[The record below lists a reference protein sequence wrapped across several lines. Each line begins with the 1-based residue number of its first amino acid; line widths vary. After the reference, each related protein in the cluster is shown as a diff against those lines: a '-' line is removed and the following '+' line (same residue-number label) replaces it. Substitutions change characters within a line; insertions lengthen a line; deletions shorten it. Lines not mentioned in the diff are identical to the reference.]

1 MTIFRKPA
9 LLAFALVL
17 LGTGSAPLAQMGP
30 MPVDVAK
37 PLVARIVDWD
47 EYTGRFAA
55 VQRVELR
62 ARVSGYLD
70 KVSFTDGQIVTKGDV
85 LFTIDPRPFQAEY
98 ARLDAELKAARAQ
111 QALAVAQLNRS
122 EQLVT
127 RNRNVVAESTLDERR
142 ATRLGADARVDV
154 AQAALRGAALNLA
167 FTEVK
172 APFTG
177 RISERRVDPG
187 NLVTA
192 GDTLLATI
200 VSIDPIHLV
209 FTASEAD
216 FLKYERLHVRGDRPS
231 SRTAAHRV
239 EARLIDEQGWPHKG
253 TMDFVAN
260 ELDRNAGTITLRA
273 VLSNSDH
280 LLAPGLF
287 ARVRLIASGE
297 YEALLIPDAAVLSD
311 QASKIVM
318 VVDSEGTVSIRPVTP
333 GPLYRGLRVIRSGL
347 SAGDRVVV
355 SGVQRARPGG
365 KVVAQ
370 EKALSL
376 PPPESGDTK
385 KQ

>member
-1 MTIFRKPA
+1 MTFFHKPA
-9 LLAFALVL
+9 LAAFAL
-17 LGTGSAPLAQMGP
+17 AFLAAGPASRAQQGP

-37 PLVARIVDWD
+37 PLVQRIFDWD
-47 EYTGRFAA
+47 EYTGRFEA

-70 KVSFTDGQIVTKGDV
+70 RVSFADGQLVTKGDV

-111 QALAVAQLNRS
+111 QALAVAQLKRS
-122 EQLVT
+122 EQLIG
-127 RNRNVVAESTLDERR
+127 RNVVAESTLDERR
-142 ATRLGADARVDV
+142 ATRQGADARVAV
-154 AQAALRGAALNLA
+154 AQAALRGAELNLA

-177 RISERRVDPG
+177 RISESRVDAG

-200 VSIDPIHLV
+200 VSTDPIHLV

-216 FLKYERLHVRGDRPS
+216 FLKYERLHKRGDRPGA
-231 SRTAAHRV
+231 RTAAHPV

-260 ELDRNAGTITLRA
+260 ELDRASGTITLRA
-273 VLSNSDH
+273 VFPNPDH

-287 ARVRLIASGE
+287 ARLRLIASGE

-318 VVDSEGTVSIRPVTP
+318 VVDAGGTVSAKRVGL
-333 GPLYRGLRVIRSGL
+333 GPLYRGLRVVRSGL
-347 SAGDRVVV
+347 AADDRVIVA
-355 SGVQRARPGG
+355 GVQRARPGG
-365 KVVAQ
+365 KVVPQ
-370 EKALSL
+370 EKTLGL
-376 PPPESGDTK
+376 PPAGPAEA
-385 KQ
+385 QPP